1 MGVHEHR
8 ERAIQQAGCAVVT
21 ISDTRTQ
28 SDDRS
33 GARLKELLA
42 GAGHRVLSYG
52 IVPDD
57 PRRIREALQ
66 PLFADPTIRAIF
78 LSGGTGIA
86 PRDTTFEAVRSLFE
100 KEIEGFGELFRT
112 LSFQEIGAAAMPAA
126 VRFEVPA
133 QEAKIDLRYSDVSLN
148 ATLSAGLFSFE
159 APDGSKIVDL
169 DTIGSLDSPTTV
181 VAR

>member
-8 ERAIQQAGCAVVT
+8 ERAIQQAGCAVLT

-57 PRRIREALQ
+57 PLRIREALQ

-112 LSFQEIGAAAMPAA
+112 LSFQEIGAAAMLSRATAGIVAGKILFSMPGSTAA
-126 VRFEVPA
+126 VELAMQKLALPELGHA
-133 QEAKIDLRYSDVSLN
+133 LRL
-148 ATLSAGLFSFE
+148 LEG
-159 APDGSKIVDL
+159 
-169 DTIGSLDSPTTV
+169 
-181 VAR
+181 